1 MVMQKNKNTFLSI
14 ILGLIIGFVNGF
26 FGGGG
31 GMIVVP
37 LLTKHYALEQKEA
50 QATAIAVM
58 LPICIASAIIYM
70 FNVKLNFYNLVSCA
84 GGVTLGGTIGAFLLK
99 GASNKTIAF
108 IFAFVMLIAGVKLAF
123 F

>member
-1 MVMQKNKNTFLSI
+1 MVMQKNKNTFLSV
-14 ILGLIIGFVNGF
+14 ILGVIIGFINGF

-31 GMIVVP
+31 GMVVVP

-58 LPICIASAIIYM
+58 LPICIVSAIIYM
-70 FNVKLNFYNLVSCA
+70 FSVKLDLYNLISCA
-84 GGVTLGGTIGAFLLK
+84 GGVTVGGTVGAFLLK
-99 GASNKTIAF
+99 GVSNKTLAYV
-108 IFAFVMLIAGVKLAF
+108 FALVMLVAGIKLAF

>member
-1 MVMQKNKNTFLSI
+1 MQKYKNTFLSI
-14 ILGLIIGFVNGF
+14 ILGLLIGFINGF

-37 LLTKHYALEQKEA
+37 LLIKHFSLEQKEA

-58 LPICIASAIIYM
+58 LPICFASAIIYL
-70 FNVKLNFYNLVSCA
+70 FSVKLNVYNLLSCA
-84 GGVTLGGTIGAFLLK
+84 GGVTLGGIIGAFLLK
-99 GASNKTIAF
+99 GTSNKKIAF
-108 IFAFVMLIAGVKLAF
+108 VFALVMLVAGVKLAF